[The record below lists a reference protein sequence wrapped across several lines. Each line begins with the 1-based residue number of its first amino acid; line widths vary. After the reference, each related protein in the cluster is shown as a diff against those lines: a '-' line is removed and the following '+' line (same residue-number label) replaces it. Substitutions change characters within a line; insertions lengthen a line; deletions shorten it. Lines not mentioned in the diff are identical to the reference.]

1 MMLGYLLKVLK
12 ELSVGTSNKRALDGG
27 LRLFFLFLV
36 VANFISKIIC
46 SSSGV
51 R

>member
-36 VANFISKIIC
+36 VAIAKNFQNYLFK
-46 SSSGV
+46 
-51 R
+51 

>member
-27 LRLFFLFLV
+27 LRLFFLFLWLQSQKFPKV
-36 VANFISKIIC
+36 SIE
-46 SSSGV
+46 
-51 R
+51 